1 MHPKDIER
9 NRRDMN
15 SQPTAHDHI
24 HFDDCTKIPTKW
36 REMLGCRKC
45 KRELVVY
52 LGDCFLRIAPRFLH
66 GSQKL
71 VIGGGCND
79 PEQDQCL
86 SITENTVE
94 HIEPQYKSTA
104 EEADTRVWLHAK
116 HSAGER
122 KLIFSPDTDVY
133 HIGLECA
140 NLTSTEVI
148 IQLSSIS
155 RGKPVYMQNFRFIG
169 AMVSE
174 FRFFKKKKMKNMD
187 NLIKLCLPVFRTSD

>member
-1 MHPKDIER
+1 MIEYSNFILTRYAGRYLSAGVQEIHIVFDDPGRFDMHPKDIER

-71 VIGGGCND
+71 VVGGACND
-79 PEQDQCL
+79 PERDQCW
-86 SITENTVE
+86 SITENAVE
-94 HIEPQYKSTA
+94 HIEPQY
-104 EEADTRVWLHAK
+104 R
-116 HSAGER
+116 
-122 KLIFSPDTDVY
+122 
-133 HIGLECA
+133 
-140 NLTSTEVI
+140 
-148 IQLSSIS
+148 
-155 RGKPVYMQNFRFIG
+155 
-169 AMVSE
+169 
-174 FRFFKKKKMKNMD
+174 
-187 NLIKLCLPVFRTSD
+187 